1 MKNPLKSRH
10 LLFRVH
16 RVYGIQNDRLDLT
29 VNEFL
34 TVSKTPH
41 SSKDIHKNVR
51 RKNSKNWK
59 YLRPRCIVFP
69 AVIYLLIVRL
79 RRSFSIPLNL

>member
-34 TVSKTPH
+34 TVSKTLH
-41 SSKDIHKNVR
+41 SSKRYSQKCKTKKFKELEISQATVH
-51 RKNSKNWK
+51 
-59 YLRPRCIVFP
+59 CFP
-69 AVIYLLIVRL
+69 NR
-79 RRSFSIPLNL
+79 